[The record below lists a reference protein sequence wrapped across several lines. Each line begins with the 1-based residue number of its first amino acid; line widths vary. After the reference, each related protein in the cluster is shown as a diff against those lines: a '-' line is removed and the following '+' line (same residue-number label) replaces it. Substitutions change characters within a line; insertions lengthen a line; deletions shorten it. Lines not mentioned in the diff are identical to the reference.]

1 MKEVEKKMSK
11 RINKFWN
18 WTKDIET
25 NTPELRLE
33 GEIASETWWG
43 DEVTPKIFKDELCK
57 FEGKDI
63 TVWINSPGGDVIAG
77 SQIYTMLKEH
87 KGKVTVK
94 VDGLAASSA
103 SFIAMAGDT
112 IQMSPTAMM
121 MIHLPSTF
129 DWGDKNDFAKAIA
142 RLEEVEAA
150 IVNAYALKTK
160 LSNEELSQMM
170 EEQTWMNAYRAK
182 ELGFIDEVLYS
193 HNPEASQKAFDFTKK
208 AVNNCIQ
215 NSVKQIQDK
224 MKKMQDDVELEKL
237 KIELDLLEMQ

>member
-1 MKEVEKKMSK
+1 MKMSQMK
-11 RINKFWN
+11 NKFWN
-18 WTKDIET
+18 WTKNIIT
-25 NTPELRLE
+25 NTPELILE

-43 DEVTPKIFKDELCK
+43 DEVTPKLFKDELSK
-57 FEGKDI
+57 YNNQDI

-87 KGKVTVK
+87 QGNVSVK
-94 VDGLAASSA
+94 IDGLAASSA

-112 IQMSPTAMM
+112 IKMSPTAMM
-121 MIHLPSTF
+121 MIHLPSTM
-129 DWGDKNDFAKAIA
+129 DWGNKNDFAKAIE

-150 IVNAYALKTK
+150 IINAYALKTK
-160 LSNEELSQMM
+160 LSNEELSKMM

-182 ELGFIDEVLYS
+182 ELGFIDEVLYTNNEDEE
-193 HNPEASQKAFDFTKK
+193 HKAFDFSKK
-208 AVNNCIQ
+208 TINNCIQ

-224 MKKMQDDVELEKL
+224 MKKMQDEKELEKL

>member
-1 MKEVEKKMSK
+1 MSK
-11 RINKFWN
+11 IANKFWN
-18 WTKDIET
+18 WTNNIET

-43 DEVTPKIFKDELCK
+43 DEVTPKLFKDELNRYK
-57 FEGKDI
+57 DKDI
-63 TVWINSPGGDVIAG
+63 VVWINSPGGDVIAG

-87 KGKVTVK
+87 KGKVSVK
-94 VDGLAASSA
+94 IDGLAASSA

-112 IQMSPTAMM
+112 VEMSPTAMM
-121 MIHLPSTF
+121 MIHLPSTI
-129 DWGDKNDFAKAIA
+129 DWGDKNDFARAIE

-150 IVNAYALKTK
+150 IINAYALKTK
-160 LSNEELSQMM
+160 LPNEELSKMM
-170 EEQTWMNAYRAK
+170 EAQTWMNAYRAK
-182 ELGFIDEVLYS
+182 ELGFIDEVLYTD
-193 HNPEASQKAFDFTKK
+193 NENDAKKPFDYTKK
-208 AVNNCIQ
+208 DVSNCIQ

>member
-1 MKEVEKKMSK
+1 MSK

-87 KGKVTVK
+87 KG
-94 VDGLAASSA
+94 VD
-103 SFIAMAGDT
+103 
-112 IQMSPTAMM
+112 
-121 MIHLPSTF
+121 
-129 DWGDKNDFAKAIA
+129 
-142 RLEEVEAA
+142 
-150 IVNAYALKTK
+150 
-160 LSNEELSQMM
+160 
-170 EEQTWMNAYRAK
+170 
-182 ELGFIDEVLYS
+182 
-193 HNPEASQKAFDFTKK
+193 
-208 AVNNCIQ
+208 
-215 NSVKQIQDK
+215 
-224 MKKMQDDVELEKL
+224 
-237 KIELDLLEMQ
+237 

>member
-1 MKEVEKKMSK
+1 MSK
-11 RINKFWN
+11 IRNKFWN
-18 WTKDIET
+18 WTNNLET
-25 NTPELRLE
+25 NSPELRLE

-43 DEVTPKIFKDELCK
+43 DEVTPKLFKDELSK
-57 FEGKDI
+57 YKNKDI

-87 KGKVTVK
+87 KGKVSVK
-94 VDGLAASSA
+94 IDGLAASSA

-112 IQMSPTAMM
+112 VQMSPTAMM
-121 MIHLPSTF
+121 MIHLPSTC

-142 RLEEVEAA
+142 RLEEIEAA

-160 LSNEELSQMM
+160 LPHDELSRMM

-182 ELGFIDEVLYS
+182 ELGFIDEVLYTG
-193 HNPEASQKAFDFTKK
+193 NPEDNQKAFDFTKK
-208 AVNNCIQ
+208 AVSNCIQ

-224 MKKMQDDVELEKL
+224 MKKMQDNVELEKL
-237 KIELDLLEMQ
+237 KIELELLEMQ

>member
-1 MKEVEKKMSK
+1 MSK
-11 RINKFWN
+11 ITNKFWN
-18 WTKDIET
+18 WTKNLET
-25 NTPELRLE
+25 NIPELRLE

-43 DEVTPKIFKDELCK
+43 DEITPKIFKNELDQYK
-57 FEGKDI
+57 DKDI

-87 KGKVTVK
+87 KGKVSVK
-94 VDGLAASSA
+94 IDGLAASSA

-112 IQMSPTAMM
+112 VEMSPTAMM
-121 MIHLPSTF
+121 MIHLPSTV
-129 DWGDKNDFAKAIA
+129 DWGDKNDFAKAIE
-142 RLEEVEAA
+142 RLEEIEAA

-160 LSNEELSQMM
+160 LPNDELSRMM
-170 EEQTWMNAYRAK
+170 EAQTWMNAYRAK
-182 ELGFIDEVLYS
+182 ELGFIDKVLYTDNEIDS
-193 HNPEASQKAFDFTKK
+193 TKPFDFTKK

-224 MKKMQDDVELEKL
+224 MKKMQDEKELERL

>member
-1 MKEVEKKMSK
+1 MSQMK
-11 RINKFWN
+11 NKFWN
-18 WTKDIET
+18 WTKNIIT
-25 NTPELRLE
+25 NTPELILE

-43 DEVTPKIFKDELCK
+43 DEVTPKLFKDELSK
-57 FEGKDI
+57 YNNQDI

-87 KGKVTVK
+87 QGKVSVK
-94 VDGLAASSA
+94 IDGLAASSA

-112 IQMSPTAMM
+112 IKMSPTAMM
-121 MIHLPSTF
+121 MIHLPSTM
-129 DWGDKNDFAKAIA
+129 DWGNKNDFAKAIE

-150 IVNAYALKTK
+150 IINAYALKTK
-160 LSNEELSQMM
+160 LSNEELSKMM

-182 ELGFIDEVLYS
+182 KLGFIDEVLYTNNEDEE
-193 HNPEASQKAFDFTKK
+193 HKAFDFSKK
-208 AVNNCIQ
+208 TINNCIQ

-224 MKKMQDDVELEKL
+224 MKKMQDEKELEKL

>member
-1 MKEVEKKMSK
+1 MIKGVKRKMSK
-11 RINKFWN
+11 IKNKFWS
-18 WTKDIET
+18 WTKNIMT

-43 DEVTPKIFKDELCK
+43 DEITPKLFKEELNK
-57 FEGKDI
+57 YQNQDI

-87 KGKVTVK
+87 KGNVNVNI
-94 VDGLAASSA
+94 DGLAASSA

-112 IQMSPTAMM
+112 IKMSPTAMM
-121 MIHLPSTF
+121 MIHLPSTM

-150 IVNAYALKTK
+150 IINAYALKTK
-160 LSNEELSQMM
+160 LPNEELARMM

-182 ELGFIDEVLYS
+182 ELGFIDEVLYT
-193 HNPEASQKAFDFTKK
+193 NNEDEDKKAFDFSKK
-208 AVNNCIQ
+208 AVSNCMQ
-215 NSVKQIQDK
+215 NSVKQIQ
-224 MKKMQDDVELEKL
+224 KKLQNENELKKL
-237 KIELDLLEMQ
+237 KIELDLLELQ

>member
-1 MKEVEKKMSK
+1 MNKI
-11 RINKFWN
+11 INKFWN
-18 WTKDIET
+18 WTKNLET

-43 DEVTPKIFKDELCK
+43 DEVTPKIFKDELNK
-57 FEGKDI
+57 YEGKDI

-112 IQMSPTAMM
+112 VQMSPTAMM
-121 MIHLPSTF
+121 MIHLPSTC

-150 IVNAYALKTK
+150 IINAYALKTN
-160 LSNEELSQMM
+160 LPNEELSKMM

-182 ELGFIDEVLYS
+182 ELGFIDEVLYTD
-193 HNPEASQKAFDFTKK
+193 NKDESQKPFDFTKK

-215 NSVKQIQDK
+215 NSVKQICNK
-224 MKKMQDDVELEKL
+224 MKEMQDEIELEKL

>member
-1 MKEVEKKMSK
+1 MSK
-11 RINKFWN
+11 IKNKFWN
-18 WTKDIET
+18 WTNNLET
-25 NTPELRLE
+25 NAPELRLE

-43 DEVTPKIFKDELCK
+43 DEVTPKLFKDELCK
-57 FEGKDI
+57 YKDKDI

-87 KGKVTVK
+87 KGKVNVK
-94 VDGLAASSA
+94 IDGLAASSA

-121 MIHLPSTF
+121 MIHLPSTI

-160 LSNEELSQMM
+160 LPNDELSKMM

-182 ELGFIDEVLYS
+182 ELGFIDEVLYTD
-193 HNPEASQKAFDFTKK
+193 NPEDSKKAFDFTKK
-208 AVNNCIQ
+208 TVSNCIQ
-215 NSVKQIQDK
+215 NSVKQIQNK
-224 MKKMQDDVELEKL
+224 MKSRQNDVELEKL